1 VKIEATTLWGRRKFI
16 KLTMAGLV
24 GGTGIYALLNVYRRN
39 NVFDIV
45 AYPDPALRKV
55 STPIDRID
63 DAVISMANAMIDT
76 LRFRAPFEFFLHASL
91 YKGLSAPQ
99 IGIQKRL
106 IVCGLYGEARAIV
119 NPEIL
124 EKKGSYDSEEY
135 CMSLPQHRRKTIKR
149 SNYVKVGYLGLDNRE
164 KILDA
169 KGPSAALLEHEIDH
183 LNGVLYIDY
192 T

>member
-1 VKIEATTLWGRRKFI
+1 MWDRRKFI
-16 KLTMAGLV
+16 KLALAGLV
-24 GGTGIYALLNVYRRN
+24 GGTGIYAFLNDYRKD
-39 NVFDIV
+39 NVLDIV

-63 DAVISMANAMIDT
+63 DAVISMADAMIDT
-76 LRFRAPFEFFLHASL
+76 LRFKAPFEFFLHASL

-106 IVCGLYGEARAIV
+106 IVCGFYGEVRAIV

-135 CMSLPQHRRKTIKR
+135 CMSLPRHRRQTVKR

-164 KILDA
+164 NILDA

-183 LNGVLYIDY
+183 LNGALYIDY

>member
-1 VKIEATTLWGRRKFI
+1 MWTRRTFI
-16 KLTMAGLV
+16 KLAVAGLM
-24 GGTGIYALLNVYRRN
+24 GGTGLYAYLDNYRKSNVL
-39 NVFDIV
+39 DIV

-55 STPIDRID
+55 SKHIDHID
-63 DAVISMANAMIDT
+63 DSVLSTSDAMIAT
-76 LRFRAPFEFFLHASL
+76 LQFKAPFEFFLRASL

-106 IVCGLYGEARAIV
+106 IVCGIYGEVHAMI

-124 EKKGSYDSEEY
+124 EKKGSFDSLEY
-135 CMSLPQHRRKTIKR
+135 CMSLPDHRRRTVKR
-149 SNYVKVGYLGLDNRE
+149 SHYVKVRYRGLDNRE
-164 KILDA
+164 HILDV
-169 KGPSAALLEHEIDH
+169 KDHRAALLEHEIDH

>member
-1 VKIEATTLWGRRKFI
+1 MWDRRKFI
-16 KLTMAGLV
+16 KLALAGLV
-24 GGTGIYALLNVYRRN
+24 GGTGIYAFLNDYRKD
-39 NVFDIV
+39 NVLDIV
-45 AYPDPALRKV
+45 AYPDPALRKI
-55 STPIDRID
+55 SAPIDRID
-63 DAVISMANAMIDT
+63 DAVISVANAMIDT
-76 LRFRAPFEFFLHASL
+76 LRFKAPFEFLLHASL
-91 YKGLSAPQ
+91 HKGLSAPQ

-124 EKKGSYDSEEY
+124 EKKGSYDSDES
-135 CMSLPQHRRKTIKR
+135 CMSLPRHRRQTVKR
-149 SNYVKVGYLGLDNRE
+149 SSYVKVGYLGLDNRE
-164 KILDA
+164 KTLDA